1 MLAADADPL
10 RTSGRPGYGSAK
22 FCGANMQDA
31 VRLSASF
38 AVAGVIL
45 CGVGLATSA
54 AAQGA
59 CRDGYETA
67 KCPLSA
73 AVATSPIA
81 PLFAPTGWKTVALDH
96 ITIAVANPQTEAA
109 FYSALM
115 GWRPRSD
122 DGSRAVMDVGR
133 WGSVVLQQEPGL
145 PSAVVRGF
153 SFVISPW
160 NAQAVERAL
169 KERGLSP
176 VRDDDGKGFQSFHV
190 KDPDGFDVQI
200 CNGGGLAAGRRG
212 QGSGGQVGSSPFKST
227 GWQTV
232 WLDHLS
238 FRVTDY
244 KRSASF
250 YENLLGW
257 TPTYDEGSQ
266 AELMIG
272 DVGDIIIRGGNPK
285 NPAFKLSGQSA
296 VLDHISFGIA
306 PWDTDAVRAEL
317 EQRGLPV
324 RVDTS
329 TKDEIHVAAYKSYHT
344 RTPNGFDLQISYVTQ
359 ANRLALPNA
368 VKPK

>member
-1 MLAADADPL
+1 MP
-10 RTSGRPGYGSAK
+10 
-22 FCGANMQDA
+22 DA
-31 VRLSASF
+31 VRLGASF
-38 AVAGVIL
+38 AVAGAIL
-45 CGVGLATSA
+45 GGLGLATSA

-67 KCPLSA
+67 RCPLGEA
-73 AVATSPIA
+73 IATAPIA
-81 PLFAPTGWKTVALDH
+81 PVFASTGWKTLALDH
-96 ITIAVANPQTEAA
+96 VTIAVANPQTEAA
-109 FYSALM
+109 FYTALL
-115 GWRPRSD
+115 GWRLRSD
-122 DGSRAVMDVGR
+122 DGTRAVMDVGR

-145 PSAVVRGF
+145 PAAVVRGL

-160 NAQAVERAL
+160 NTQAVERAL
-169 KERGLSP
+169 KERGLCP

-200 CNGGGLAAGRRG
+200 GNGRGLAAGRDG
-212 QGSGGQVGSSPFKST
+212 PGSSGPAAPEPFKPT
-227 GWQTV
+227 GWRSV

-257 TPTYDEGSQ
+257 APTYDEGSQ

-272 DVGDIIIRGGNPK
+272 DVGDIIIRGGNAK
-285 NPAFKLSGQSA
+285 NPAFRPSGQPA

-317 EQRGLPV
+317 EKRGLPV

-344 RTPNGFDLQISYVTQ
+344 HTPNGFDLQISYVTQ

>member
-1 MLAADADPL
+1 
-10 RTSGRPGYGSAK
+10 
-22 FCGANMQDA
+22 MQDA
-31 VRLSASF
+31 VRLGASF
-38 AVAGVIL
+38 VVGAIL
-45 CGVGLATSA
+45 SGVGLASSA

-59 CRDGYETA
+59 CRDGYETPR
-67 KCPLSA
+67 CPLSA
-73 AVATSPIA
+73 AVATAAIA
-81 PLFAPTGWKTVALDH
+81 PIFAPTGWKTVALDH

-109 FYSALM
+109 FYRALI
-115 GWRPRSD
+115 GWRLRSGD
-122 DGSRAVMDVGR
+122 ATRTVMDMGR

-145 PSAVVRGF
+145 PAAVVRGF

-160 NAQAVERAL
+160 DAKAVERAL
-169 KERGLSP
+169 EERGLSP

-190 KDPDGFDVQI
+190 KDPDGFDVQLG
-200 CNGGGLAAGRRG
+200 NGRGLAAGRNG
-212 QGSGGQVGSSPFKST
+212 PDLSGPATPAPFKPT
-227 GWQTV
+227 GWRSV

-257 TPTYDEGSQ
+257 APTYDEGSQ
-266 AELMIG
+266 AELTIG
-272 DVGDIIIRGGNPK
+272 DVGDIIIRGGNQK
-285 NPAFKLSGQSA
+285 NPAFKPSGQPA
-296 VLDHISFGIA
+296 VLDHISLGIA
-306 PWDTDAVRAEL
+306 PWDTDAVRAAL

-344 RTPNGFDLQISYVTQ
+344 RTPNGFDLQISFVTL

>member
-1 MLAADADPL
+1 MRDVRRLGASVAIAGAILSGLGFATAA
-10 RTSGRPGYGSAK
+10 
-22 FCGANMQDA
+22 
-31 VRLSASF
+31 V
-38 AVAGVIL
+38 
-45 CGVGLATSA
+45 
-54 AAQGA
+54 AQGA

-67 KCPLSA
+67 RCPLSA
-73 AVATSPIA
+73 AVATAPIA
-81 PLFAPTGWKTVALDH
+81 PVFAPTGWKTVALDH
-96 ITIAVANPQTEAA
+96 VTIAVANPQADAA
-109 FYSALM
+109 FYGALM
-115 GWRPRSD
+115 GWGLRTD
-122 DGSRAVMDVGR
+122 DGTRAGMDIGR
-133 WGSVVLQQEPGL
+133 WGSVVLLREPGL
-145 PSAVVRGF
+145 QAAVVRGF

-160 NAQAVERAL
+160 NDRVVERAL
-169 KERGLSP
+169 KARGLNP

-190 KDPDGFDVQI
+190 KDPDGFDIQVG
-200 CNGGGLAAGRRG
+200 NGRGLAAGRN
-212 QGSGGQVGSSPFKST
+212 GSGSPARAAPAPAPFKVT
-227 GWQTV
+227 GWRSV
-232 WLDHLS
+232 WLDHFSL
-238 FRVTDY
+238 RVTDY

-257 TPTYDEGSQ
+257 APTYDEGSQ

-285 NPAFKLSGQSA
+285 NPAFKPSGQPA

-359 ANRLALPNA
+359 ANRLALSNA

>member
-1 MLAADADPL
+1 
-10 RTSGRPGYGSAK
+10 
-22 FCGANMQDA
+22 MQNA
-31 VRLSASF
+31 VRFGASF
-38 AVAGVIL
+38 ALVCAIL
-45 CGVGLATSA
+45 GGVGLAGPA

-67 KCPLSA
+67 RCPLSA
-73 AVATSPIA
+73 AVATAPIA
-81 PLFAPTGWKTVALDH
+81 PIFAPTGWKTVGLDH
-96 ITIAVANPQTEAA
+96 VTIAVADTQTEAA
-109 FYSALM
+109 FYTALM
-115 GWRPRSD
+115 GWWLRSD
-122 DGSRAVMDVGR
+122 DGTRAVMDVGR
-133 WGSVVLQQEPGL
+133 WGSVVLQKEPGL
-145 PSAVVRGF
+145 PAAVVRGF

-160 NAQAVERAL
+160 NARAVERAL
-169 KERGLSP
+169 KARGLSP

-200 CNGGGLAAGRRG
+200 GNGRGLAAGRNG
-212 QGSGGQVGSSPFKST
+212 PGSSGAAAPAPFKPT
-227 GWQTV
+227 GWRSV

-238 FRVTDY
+238 FRVSDY

-250 YENLLGW
+250 YGNLLGW

-285 NPAFKLSGQSA
+285 SPTFKPTGQPA
-296 VLDHISFGIA
+296 VLDHISIGIA

-344 RTPNGFDLQISYVTQ
+344 RTPNGFDLQISYITQ

>member
-1 MLAADADPL
+1 
-10 RTSGRPGYGSAK
+10 
-22 FCGANMQDA
+22 MQHA
-31 VRLSASF
+31 VRLGASF
-38 AVAGVIL
+38 ALVGAMLG
-45 CGVGLATSA
+45 GVGLAGSA

-67 KCPLSA
+67 RCPLSA
-73 AVATSPIA
+73 AVATAPI
-81 PLFAPTGWKTVALDH
+81 PPFFAPTGWKTVALDH
-96 ITIAVANPQTEAA
+96 VTIAVANPRTEAA
-109 FYSALM
+109 FYTALM
-115 GWRPRSD
+115 GWRLRSD
-122 DGSRAVMDVGR
+122 DATRTVMDIGR

-145 PSAVVRGF
+145 PAAVVRGF

-160 NAQAVERAL
+160 NAHAVERAL
-169 KERGLSP
+169 KARGLSP
-176 VRDDDGKGFQSFHV
+176 VRDDDGVGFQSFHV

-200 CNGGGLAAGRRG
+200 GNGRGLVAGRNHPGPSRPG
-212 QGSGGQVGSSPFKST
+212 APAPFKPT
-227 GWQTV
+227 GWRSV
-232 WLDHLS
+232 WLDHFS
-238 FRVTDY
+238 FRVSDY

-257 TPTYDEGSQ
+257 APTYDEGTQ
-266 AELMIG
+266 TELMIG

-285 NPAFKLSGQSA
+285 NPAFKPSGQPA
-296 VLDHISFGIA
+296 VLDHISIGIA
-306 PWDTDAVRAEL
+306 PWDTDAVRAGL

-359 ANRLALPNA
+359 ANRLTLPNA

>member
-1 MLAADADPL
+1 MVDLKADQLGLAEASQGKNMRDAA
-10 RTSGRPGYGSAK
+10 RVG
-22 FCGANMQDA
+22 
-31 VRLSASF
+31 ASF

-45 CGVGLATSA
+45 GGLGLPTLAT
-54 AAQGA
+54 AQGA

-67 KCPLSA
+67 RCPLSV
-73 AVATSPIA
+73 AVATAPIA

-96 ITIAVANPQTEAA
+96 VTIAVANPQTEAA
-109 FYSALM
+109 FYTALM
-115 GWRPRSD
+115 GWRLRSHD
-122 DGSRAVMDVGR
+122 SSRAVMDVGR
-133 WGSVVLQQEPGL
+133 WGSVVLEQEPGL
-145 PSAVVRGF
+145 PAAVVRGF

-160 NAQAVERAL
+160 NAQAVQRAL
-169 KERGLSP
+169 KDRGLSP

-190 KDPDGFDVQI
+190 KDPDGFDIQI
-200 CNGGGLAAGRRG
+200 GNSRGLAKGRNG
-212 QGSGGQVGSSPFKST
+212 PGTSSPAAPAPFRPT
-227 GWQTV
+227 GWQSV

-257 TPTYDEGSQ
+257 APTYDEGSQ
-266 AELMIG
+266 MELIIG

-285 NPAFKLSGQSA
+285 NPAFKRSGQPA
-296 VLDHISFGIA
+296 VLDHISIGIA

-317 EQRGLPV
+317 EQRSLPV

>member
-1 MLAADADPL
+1 
-10 RTSGRPGYGSAK
+10 
-22 FCGANMQDA
+22 MQDA
-31 VRLSASF
+31 VRLGASF
-38 AVAGVIL
+38 AVVCAIL
-45 CGVGLATSA
+45 GGISLASSA

-67 KCPLSA
+67 RCPLSA
-73 AVATSPIA
+73 AVATAPIA

-96 ITIAVANPQTEAA
+96 VTIAVANPQTEAA
-109 FYSALM
+109 FYSALI
-115 GWRPRSD
+115 GWRLRSA

-169 KERGLSP
+169 KERRLSP

-200 CNGGGLAAGRRG
+200 GNGRGLAAGRNG
-212 QGSGGQVGSSPFKST
+212 QGTGGSAAPTPAPFKPT
-227 GWQTV
+227 GWRSV

-257 TPTYDEGSQ
+257 APTYDEGSQ

-285 NPAFKLSGQSA
+285 NPAFKPSGQPA
-296 VLDHISFGIA
+296 VLDHISIGIA
-306 PWDTDAVRAEL
+306 PWDTDTVRAEL
-317 EQRGLPV
+317 EQRGLPI

-344 RTPNGFDLQISYVTQ
+344 RTPNGFDLQISYITQ

>member
-1 MLAADADPL
+1 
-10 RTSGRPGYGSAK
+10 
-22 FCGANMQDA
+22 
-31 VRLSASF
+31 
-38 AVAGVIL
+38 
-45 CGVGLATSA
+45 
-54 AAQGA
+54 
-59 CRDGYETA
+59 
-67 KCPLSA
+67 
-73 AVATSPIA
+73 
-81 PLFAPTGWKTVALDH
+81 
-96 ITIAVANPQTEAA
+96 
-109 FYSALM
+109 M
-115 GWRPRSD
+115 GWRLRSG
-122 DGSRAVMDVGR
+122 DGTSAVMDVGR
-133 WGSVVLQQEPGL
+133 WGSVVLQQERGL
-145 PSAVVRGF
+145 PAAVVRGF

-160 NAQAVERAL
+160 NARAVERAL
-169 KERGLSP
+169 KDRGLSP

-200 CNGGGLAAGRRG
+200 GNGRGLAAGRNG
-212 QGSGGQVGSSPFKST
+212 AGSSAPAAPTPFKST
-227 GWQTV
+227 GWRSV

-250 YENLLGW
+250 YENILGW
-257 TPTYDEGSQ
+257 APTYDEGSQ
-266 AELMIG
+266 VELMIG

-285 NPAFKLSGQSA
+285 NPAFKPSGQPA
-296 VLDHISFGIA
+296 ILDHISFGIA

-317 EQRGLPV
+317 EQLGLPV

>member
-1 MLAADADPL
+1 
-10 RTSGRPGYGSAK
+10 
-22 FCGANMQDA
+22 
-31 VRLSASF
+31 
-38 AVAGVIL
+38 VAGAIL
-45 CGVGLATSA
+45 GGLTFATSA
-54 AAQGA
+54 FAQGG

-67 KCPLSA
+67 RCPLSA
-73 AVATSPIA
+73 AVATAPIV
-81 PLFAPTGWKTVALDH
+81 PVFAPTGWKTVGLDH
-96 ITIAVANPQTEAA
+96 VTIAVANPKAEAA
-109 FYSALM
+109 FYTALM
-115 GWRPRSD
+115 GWRLRTD
-122 DGSRAVMDVGR
+122 DGNRAVMDIGR
-133 WGSVVLQQEPGL
+133 WGSVVLRQEPSL
-145 PSAVVRGF
+145 PAAVVRGF

-160 NAQAVERAL
+160 NARAVERAL
-169 KERGLSP
+169 KDRGLDP

-200 CNGGGLAAGRRG
+200 GNGRGLAAGRRTAKP
-212 QGSGGQVGSSPFKST
+212 QASATPAPFKPT
-227 GWQTV
+227 GWQSV

-238 FRVTDY
+238 FRVSDY

-257 TPTYDEGSQ
+257 TATYDEGTQ

-285 NPAFKLSGQSA
+285 NPAFKPSGQPA

-329 TKDEIHVAAYKSYHT
+329 TKDDIHVAAYKSYHT

-359 ANRLALPNA
+359 ANRLALSNA